1 MTEQRVGGVAS
12 GVPVEGGPS
21 PALPTPA
28 ARRHKRI
35 RGLDGPRGIACV
47 CILVVHVAG
56 HYSVHTAESG
66 KLQILGQALIFF
78 FALSGFLLYLPILRA
93 LFADRDRQ
101 PDVRS
106 FVVHR
111 VLRIMPCY
119 LVVFLIANFV
129 LQAVFV
135 RNAQQALVLGSEA
148 GTGMITDPV
157 TFLANIFLV
166 QTYVPGL
173 IQTGINPSWSLT
185 LEYAF
190 YISLPLVGWGLFAL
204 RRRRGTS
211 PMVLALIAPI
221 AFCVIGVVGT
231 AVADA
236 IARAQGI
243 DDIVAANFG
252 PNWSAVILRSFLGG
266 AQTFTFGMIAAVLF
280 VAVESGALSARFAV
294 WARRVSA
301 ILLLPALLVM
311 LVLLVLPSNQQVVAT
326 SFASGLIIAIIVL
339 PLAHDARSRI
349 AEVVD
354 WKPFEYLGRI
364 SLSMYLWHFPL
375 LMLLGRWG
383 VLGGDTWAGL
393 GRNLLIVFAATV
405 LCSAITYRFVEKP
418 AIDLARRVKTR

>member
-1 MTEQRVGGVAS
+1 MTEQRVGGVAP
-12 GVPVEGGPS
+12 GVPVGS
-21 PALPTPA
+21 PTSTVAPTPG
-28 ARRHKRI
+28 ARRHRRI

-56 HYSVHTAESG
+56 HYSQHTAESG

-78 FALSGFLLYLPILRA
+78 FALSGFLLYLPIVRG
-93 LFADRDRQ
+93 LFAGRDHQ

-135 RNAQQALVLGSEA
+135 RNAQQALVVGSEA
-148 GTGMITDPV
+148 GTGMITDPI

-190 YISLPLVGWGLFAL
+190 YISLPLVGWGVFAL

-211 PMVLALIAPI
+211 PMLLAMLAPV
-221 AFCVIGVVGT
+221 AFCVLGVVGT

-243 DDIVAANFG
+243 DDVVAANFG

-280 VAVESGALSARFAV
+280 VAVESGVLSARFAV
-294 WARRVSA
+294 WARRISA
-301 ILLLPALLVM
+301 VLLLPALLVM
-311 LVLLVLPSNQQVVAT
+311 LVLLVAGSNQQVVAT

-354 WKPFEYLGRI
+354 WRPFEYLGRI

-375 LMLLGRWG
+375 LMALGRWG
-383 VLGGDTWAGL
+383 ALGGDTWAGL
-393 GRNLLIVFAATV
+393 GRNLVIVFAVTFVCAS
-405 LCSAITYRFVEKP
+405 LTYRFVEKP
-418 AIDLARRVKTR
+418 AIDLARRVRTR